1 MPPRVAS
8 LVRTL
13 SLFAAILAIITF
25 LTGLSLVSE
34 YGIYFD
40 FRVVL
45 WWFCLP
51 LAVLLVAAS
60 VYLIERALS
69 TRSTTPSSPGS
80 FAEASLA
87 KTGAVPAVTPME
99 EELKKYEEYLA
110 KLEELRRSG
119 QVSETAYR
127 TLMEKYTAR
136 IEELK
141 RRKQLA
147 ST

>member
-1 MPPRVAS
+1 
-8 LVRTL
+8 
-13 SLFAAILAIITF
+13 
-25 LTGLSLVSE
+25 
-34 YGIYFD
+34 
-40 FRVVL
+40 
-45 WWFCLP
+45 
-51 LAVLLVAAS
+51 
-60 VYLIERALS
+60 
-69 TRSTTPSSPGS
+69 
-80 FAEASLA
+80 
-87 KTGAVPAVTPME
+87 ME

-127 TLMEKYTAR
+127 TLMEEYTAR

>member
-1 MPPRVAS
+1 M
-8 LVRTL
+8 L

-25 LTGLSLVSE
+25 LSGLSLVSE
-34 YGIYFD
+34 YYIYYFDD

-127 TLMEKYTAR
+127 TLMEEYTAR

>member
-1 MPPRVAS
+1 M
-8 LVRTL
+8 L

-25 LTGLSLVSE
+25 LSGLSLVSE
-34 YGIYFD
+34 YDIYYFDD

-127 TLMEKYTAR
+127 TLMEEYTAR